1 VLEETIL
8 LPHLKIEIPK
18 DLEPGKLDAQTQAPV
33 LLKIPDDAVLTGR
46 EGVFSIFS
54 LQLASGRDQIT
65 WKNLREHVRLRN
77 GDLQPWLR
85 RIEKDIVEAAQR
97 HILKSAEITLK
108 ARDGRIF
115 HPLLA
120 RHKLFQN
127 GARKF
132 YVAFIETIPRQF
144 LGG

>member
-1 VLEETIL
+1 
-8 LPHLKIEIPK
+8 
-18 DLEPGKLDAQTQAPV
+18 
-33 LLKIPDDAVLTGR
+33 
-46 EGVFSIFS
+46 
-54 LQLASGRDQIT
+54 
-65 WKNLREHVRLRN
+65 LRN

-97 HILKSAEITLK
+97 HILESAEITLK
-108 ARDGRIF
+108 ARDGRVF
-115 HPLLA
+115 HPLA

-144 LGG
+144 LGRQRTSFLLAGLVLASRFRFAISRNGIESPAFRATNARSTASGPKRA